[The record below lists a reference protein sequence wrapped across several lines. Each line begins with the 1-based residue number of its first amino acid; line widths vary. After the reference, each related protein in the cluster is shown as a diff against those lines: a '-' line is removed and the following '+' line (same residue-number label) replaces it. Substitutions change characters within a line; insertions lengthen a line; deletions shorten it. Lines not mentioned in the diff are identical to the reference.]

1 MDKKEINILLV
12 DDEPDFVEPVALWL
26 NSKGYNVQ
34 TAGNGKEAVLKVRQD
49 PPHIIFMDIN
59 MPEMDGLEAL
69 KEIRTF
75 NRDVPVILIT
85 AAYKDEEKIN
95 KAKEC
100 GISGIFAKNYTF
112 DQLANMIH
120 VALKTHKQ
128 LQGQPGEDTSGVHG

>member
-1 MDKKEINILLV
+1 MDEKEINILFV

-26 NSKGYNVQ
+26 TSKGYNVQ
-34 TAGNGKEAVLKVRQD
+34 TAKNGKEAVLKVRQD

-85 AAYKDEEKIN
+85 AAYKDEEKVS
-95 KAKEC
+95 KAKEYD
-100 GISGIFAKNYTF
+100 ISGIFAKNYTF
-112 DQLANMIH
+112 DQLANMLH
-120 VALKTHKQ
+120 VALKTHRQ
-128 LQGQPGEDTSGVHG
+128 LQNQPGEDSFQVHG